1 MNDMGQSG
9 PKRRREP
16 PGKLP
21 GSSRQ
26 RKTVSPS
33 AADSEVGEGKSSASG
48 EANHR
53 DGAGSGQVMKRAFTI
68 PSDFNA
74 SRDVQVKVMQDVS
87 AAGFDEETI
96 FAIRI
101 SLEEAIV
108 NAIRHGNRLDA
119 SKQVRVESKV
129 SPGQCEIVVED
140 EGTGFERKRIPDP
153 TSAENLCRPNGRG
166 ILLIESY
173 MTNVRWERGGRRVWM
188 VKRAAPV
195 ARV

>member
-1 MNDMGQSG
+1 MNVMGQSG
-9 PKRRREP
+9 PKRRRETQGKS
-16 PGKLP
+16 PGP
-21 GSSRQ
+21 SRQ
-26 RKTVSPS
+26 RQSGSPS
-33 AADSEVGEGKSSASG
+33 NADNAAGGGNSSASG
-48 EANHR
+48 GANHR
-53 DGAGSGQVMKRAFTI
+53 APGGGQVMKRAFTI

-74 SRDVQVKVMQDVS
+74 SRDVQVKVMQDVN

-108 NAIRHGNRLDA
+108 NAIRHGNRMDA
-119 SKQVRVESKV
+119 SKQVHIESQV
-129 SPGQCEIVVED
+129 SRGRCEITVED

-153 TSAENLCRPNGRG
+153 TSTENLCRPNGRG

-188 VKRAAPV
+188 VKEAAPV

>member
-9 PKRRREP
+9 PKRRRQT
-16 PGKLP
+16 PGKSP
-21 GSSRQ
+21 ASSRQ
-26 RKTVSPS
+26 RKPVSPS
-33 AADSEVGEGKSSASG
+33 VADSEAGDGNSSASG
-48 EANHR
+48 DANGR
-53 DGAGSGQVMKRAFTI
+53 ALARGQVMKRAFTI
-68 PSDFNA
+68 PSDFTA
-74 SRDVQVKVMQDVS
+74 SRDVQVKVMQDVN
-87 AAGFDEETI
+87 AAGFDEETT

-119 SKQVRVESKV
+119 SKHVHIESRVSR
-129 SPGQCEIVVED
+129 GRCEITAED

-173 MTNVRWERGGRRVWM
+173 MTNVKWERGGRRVCM
-188 VKRAAPV
+188 VKETAPV